1 MSLGASEDELVILV
15 GRGDENALAEL
26 FAIHRDRLWKLV
38 AFRMD
43 TRLRGRVDVDDVLQ
57 EVWLSASQRISH
69 FLTDASRSVFVWF
82 RLITCQ
88 TLVDLHR
95 RHLGAKKRS
104 AACEFSIETGWRA
117 ASTSSSLYFHLQGTL
132 TSPSEAAVR
141 AERASQVPNALEA
154 LRDIDREVV
163 ALRHF
168 EQLTNRETAQV
179 LGISEQA
186 ASDRYIR
193 VLGRLRSSL
202 GDQAMI

>member
-1 MSLGASEDELVILV
+1 
-15 GRGDENALAEL
+15 
-26 FAIHRDRLWKLV
+26 
-38 AFRMD
+38 
-43 TRLRGRVDVDDVLQ
+43 
-57 EVWLSASQRISH
+57 LS
-69 FLTDASRSVFVWF
+69 
-82 RLITCQ
+82 
-88 TLVDLHR
+88 
-95 RHLGAKKRS
+95 
-104 AACEFSIETGWRA
+104 
-117 ASTSSSLYFHLQGTL
+117 
-132 TSPSEAAVR
+132 
-141 AERASQVPNALEA
+141 NALEA